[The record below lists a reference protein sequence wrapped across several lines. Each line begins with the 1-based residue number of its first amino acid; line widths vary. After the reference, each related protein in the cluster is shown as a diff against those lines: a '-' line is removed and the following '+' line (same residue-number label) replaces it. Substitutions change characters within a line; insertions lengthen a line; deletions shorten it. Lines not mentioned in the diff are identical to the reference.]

1 MNFVS
6 CIFVYT
12 KKNSQEKT
20 KQQKESTQ
28 NERISLYSFYS
39 FQKIKFGMLP
49 THNLKTNKLLNR
61 TTLSLTKEKHHNT
74 PIQLQKP
81 IISVCHVEI
90 PALNEDNVYKDTRWV
105 FFKKHIMKRIYRVPR
120 NSCKTH
126 APWFPIGAKS
136 CSYSLPVDVTARPA
150 ATEYSYAVDRS
161 CYVFL
166 G

>member
-74 PIQLQKP
+74 PTQLQKP

-90 PALNEDNVYKDTRWV
+90 PALNEDNVYKIQGWE
-105 FFKKHIMKRIYRVPR
+105 FFKKHNMKRIYRVPAKFLQ
-120 NSCKTH
+120 NSCALVPNRLRAT
-126 APWFPIGAKS
+126 A
-136 CSYSLPVDVTARPA
+136 SLPVDVTARPA